1 MSHSAQVAGSRSVAR
16 FRTNPM
22 ETLVRRLGATSG
34 LACVVAAALSL
45 GCSGGIA
52 GPGAFC
58 SADLLP
64 PAGTS
69 GFYREYQ
76 DDFDKCRRGSPFP
89 FQGKQD
95 PQPGIN

>member
-1 MSHSAQVAGSRSVAR
+1 
-16 FRTNPM
+16 M
-22 ETLVRRLGATSG
+22 EALVRRLDATCS
-34 LACVVAAALSL
+34 LACVVAAVLSL
-45 GCSGGIA
+45 ACSGSIA
-52 GPGAFC
+52 GPGASC